1 MTDTPT
7 GDPTG
12 DAPANTNK
20 MWGGR
25 FRSGPAEAMERF
37 NACLDDDKRLAMED
51 IAGSIAH
58 ARMLGDQRIID
69 PDEADQIIDGLARVR
84 EEVVAETFT
93 WKPAL
98 EDVHMNVEARLR
110 ALIGEVAGKL
120 HTGRS
125 RNDQVATDMRL
136 WTRAALHRC
145 EAAARDVQR
154 AFLAQAE
161 GHEET
166 VMPGF
171 THLQIAQPISYAHWC
186 LAYVEMLGRDAG
198 RLADACDR
206 ANESPLGAAAL
217 AGTPH
222 PIDRRATAE
231 ALHFTGPMRNSLDAV
246 SARDFALEAVGAAA
260 VCAAHLSRLAEEL
273 VVFATPQFGYV
284 TQSDAYSTGSS
295 IMPQKRNPDA
305 AELLRS
311 KVGAITGAQ
320 VALLMQV
327 KGLPLAYSKDL
338 QETKRPLMD
347 ALDSLEECLE
357 IAAGIV
363 RTMTPNPEAM
373 ARDAGEGFATAT
385 DVADMLAKRGM
396 AFRDAHH
403 VVGALVALCEAE
415 GCKLHALP
423 LARAREV
430 SDAITQ
436 DMLDGLTP
444 LASLR
449 RRTSEGGA
457 GPQSVRAQVAWWRER
472 LC

>member
-1 MTDTPT
+1 MTDESK
-7 GDPTG
+7 
-12 DAPANTNK
+12 AANT

-25 FRSGPAEAMERF
+25 FRAGPAEAMERF

-58 ARMLGDQRIID
+58 ARMLSARDIVSD
-69 PDEADQIIDGLARVR
+69 DEADALIEGLAQVR
-84 EEVVAETFT
+84 EEIVAETFV
-93 WKPAL
+93 WRPAL
-98 EDVHMNVEARLR
+98 EDVHMNVESRLR
-110 ALIGEVAGKL
+110 EIVGDVAGKL

-145 EAAARDVQR
+145 EAAAEDCQR
-154 AFLAQAE
+154 AFLAQAD

-198 RLADACDR
+198 RLADACGR
-206 ANESPLGAAAL
+206 TNESPLGAAAL

-222 PIDRRATAE
+222 PIDRQATSD
-231 ALHFTGPMRNSLDAV
+231 ALRFDRPMRNSLDAV

-260 VCAAHLSRLAEEL
+260 ICAVHLSRLAEEL
-273 VVFATPQFGYV
+273 VIFATPQFGYV
-284 TQSDAYSTGSS
+284 KQSDAYSTGSS

-305 AELLRS
+305 AELLRA
-311 KVGAITGAQ
+311 KVGAILGAQ
-320 VALLMQV
+320 VATMVQV

-363 RTMTPNPEAM
+363 RTMTPNPDAM

-385 DVADMLAKRGM
+385 DVADMLAARGM
-396 AFRDAHH
+396 PFREAHH
-403 VVGALVALCEAE
+403 VVGALVALCERE
-415 GCKLHALP
+415 GCKLHDLP
-423 LARAREV
+423 LEKAREV
-430 SDAITQ
+430 SEAVSQ
-436 DMLDGLTP
+436 EMLDGMTP
-444 LASLR
+444 LASLK

-457 GPQSVRAQVAWWRER
+457 SPDSVRSQMKRWRGA
-472 LC
+472 LG

>member
-1 MTDTPT
+1 MTDSAAN
-7 GDPTG
+7 
-12 DAPANTNK
+12 DAPAKTNQ

-37 NACLDDDKRLAMED
+37 NACLDDDERLALED
-51 IAGSIAH
+51 VAGSIAH
-58 ARMLGDQRIID
+58 AEMLAAQGVLKKIEV
-69 PDEADQIIDGLARVR
+69 DEIVEGLARVR
-84 EEVVAETFT
+84 EEVVAETFE
-93 WKPAL
+93 WRPAL
-98 EDVHMNVEARLR
+98 EDVHMNVEGRLR
-110 ALIGEVAGKL
+110 ELIGEVAGKL

-145 EAAARDVQR
+145 EAAAKDVQR
-154 AFLAQAE
+154 AFLRQAE
-161 GHEET
+161 GREEA

-171 THLQIAQPISYAHWC
+171 THLQVAQPISYAHWC

-198 RLADACDR
+198 RLADACAR

-222 PIDRRATAE
+222 PIDRQATSA
-231 ALHFTGPMRNSLDAV
+231 ALHFDRPMRNSLDAV

-284 TQSDAYSTGSS
+284 RQSDAYSTGSS

-305 AELLRS
+305 AELLRA
-311 KVGAITGAQ
+311 KVGAIAGAQ

-357 IAAGIV
+357 ITAGIV
-363 RTMTPNPEAM
+363 RTMTPDTEAM
-373 ARDAGEGFATAT
+373 ARDAGEGFSTAT
-385 DVADMLAKRGM
+385 DVADMLAAKGM
-396 AFRDAHH
+396 PFREAHH
-403 VVGALVALCEAE
+403 VVGALVALCEQE
-415 GCKLHALP
+415 GCKLHELD
-423 LARAREV
+423 LARARGV
-430 SDAITQ
+430 SGAITQ
-436 DMLDGLTP
+436 GMLDGLTP
-444 LASLR
+444 LASLK

-457 GPQSVRAQVAWWRER
+457 SPQSVRAQLAWWQER
-472 LC
+472 LG